1 MRAAFFAA
9 YGQSAQ
15 GHHPCQCVC
24 AVIRCPVL
32 RVDNVLEFPG
42 HIACDSASR
51 SEIVLPLIKKDT
63 CIGVLDIDSARLRR
77 FDETDEAGLNA
88 FVDVLIRFL

>member
-1 MRAAFFAA
+1 M
-9 YGQSAQ
+9 
-15 GHHPCQCVC
+15 
-24 AVIRCPVL
+24 
-32 RVDNVLEFPG
+32 LEFPG

-63 CIGVLDIDSARLRR
+63 CIGVLDIDSARLR